1 MQLRKLAAA
10 FGGAVAVAVAVA
22 DDLSFGYYKKIAF
35 VSNFLNIKVSF
46 KN

>member
-10 FGGAVAVAVAVA
+10 FGSAVAVA
-22 DDLSFGYYKKIAF
+22 DDLSYGYYKKIVF

-46 KN
+46 KK